1 MSEINW
7 PNKCKKLNVIKKLK
21 KHKEQEKII
30 SLLNEYNKKQEMDY
44 FLTQNNIWIG
54 KLNPINKYL
63 NDRNQKYAPYSYVG
77 SHYKR
82 PTAIHHTSMR
92 LRNNS
97 LSSSRIVRQRR
108 DSVHINKNNVIDNKS
123 LKNYYNDIR
132 QRISEEK
139 SKNEDKYKLLTEVP
153 YGVRKSLINQENI
166 FRKVI
171 KEKKIKKLMQ
181 EKIKKKCNK
190 KNLADLLINQNRIFD
205 KKNQELSIIDKNMTD
220 DNKYRDNFWNI
231 TLRNLPYNGNYEKV
245 GYLNVGS
252 NYHPMYTFFNINK
265 NIEYF
270 NKPIHLRNKTEEN
283 KDRSYKLYSS
293 LNEDNYNAKMKQ
305 NLQLL
310 NSIGALEIKGR
321 NLLDVEDKRES
332 EIKGKKIIYNRQDLD
347 CIIFK
352 AKEKSKKDKEITDR
366 EYKTTLDEIYEEKI
380 FATNYR
386 KNDVFKNTNLTSKYS
401 NKI

>member
-1 MSEINW
+1 
-7 PNKCKKLNVIKKLK
+7 
-21 KHKEQEKII
+21 
-30 SLLNEYNKKQEMDY
+30 MDY

-220 DNKYRDNFWNI
+220 DNKYRDNLWNI

>member
-1 MSEINW
+1 
-7 PNKCKKLNVIKKLK
+7 
-21 KHKEQEKII
+21 
-30 SLLNEYNKKQEMDY
+30 
-44 FLTQNNIWIG
+44 
-54 KLNPINKYL
+54 
-63 NDRNQKYAPYSYVG
+63 
-77 SHYKR
+77 
-82 PTAIHHTSMR
+82 
-92 LRNNS
+92 
-97 LSSSRIVRQRR
+97 
-108 DSVHINKNNVIDNKS
+108 
-123 LKNYYNDIR
+123 
-132 QRISEEK
+132 
-139 SKNEDKYKLLTEVP
+139 
-153 YGVRKSLINQENI
+153 
-166 FRKVI
+166 
-171 KEKKIKKLMQ
+171 MQ

-220 DNKYRDNFWNI
+220 DNKYRDNLWNI

>member
-7 PNKCKKLNVIKKLK
+7 SNKCKKLKVIKKLK
-21 KHKEQEKII
+21 KHKDQEKII
-30 SLLNEYNKKQEMDY
+30 SLLNEYNKKQELDY

-54 KLNPINKYL
+54 KLSPINKYP

-82 PTAIHHTSMR
+82 PTAILHTSMR
-92 LRNNS
+92 YRNNS

-166 FRKVI
+166 FRKII
-171 KEKKIKKLMQ
+171 KEKKVKKLMQ

-190 KNLADLLINQNRIFD
+190 NKLADLLINQNRIFD
-205 KKNQELSIIDKNMTD
+205 KKNEELSIIDKNMTD
-220 DNKYRDNFWNI
+220 DIKYKDNLWNI
-231 TLRNLPYNGNYEKV
+231 TLRNLPYNGNYENV
-245 GYLNVGS
+245 GYLNVGN

-270 NKPIHLRNKTEEN
+270 NKPIHERNKTEES

-293 LNEDNYNAKMKQ
+293 LNEDNYNIKTKQ

-310 NSIGALEIKGR
+310 NSIGGLEIKGR

-347 CIIFK
+347 CLIFK
-352 AKEKSKKDKEITDR
+352 AKEKQKKDKEITDR
-366 EYKTTLDEIYEEKI
+366 EYKSTLDEIYEEKI

-386 KNDVFKNTNLTSKYS
+386 KNDVFKNTNLTSKYT